1 MDRITHWLE
10 IPLSDRM
17 RRRLDEVAAR
27 ENVAPEA
34 LASVLLDTALKAAAP
49 PENTAEWRAWR
60 QDARRTFR
68 QAIRA
73 VYAAAKDMLVS
84 DPTRRRPSGA

>member
-1 MDRITHWLE
+1 MEQITHWLE
-10 IPLSDRM
+10 IPLSERM
-17 RRRLDEVAAR
+17 KRRLDEVAAR

-49 PENTAEWRAWR
+49 PENTAEWRVWR
-60 QDARRTFR
+60 RDARRTFR
-68 QAIRA
+68 HAIRA

-84 DPTRRRPSGA
+84 DPALRRR

>member
-1 MDRITHWLE
+1 MERITNWLE

-73 VYAAAKDMLVS
+73 VYLEAKDLFVR
-84 DPTRRRPSGA
+84 DPARRRPSGA